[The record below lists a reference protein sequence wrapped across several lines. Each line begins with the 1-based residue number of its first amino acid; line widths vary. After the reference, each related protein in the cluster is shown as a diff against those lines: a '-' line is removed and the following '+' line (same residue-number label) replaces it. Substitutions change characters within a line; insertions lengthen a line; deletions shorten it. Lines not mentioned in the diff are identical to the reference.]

1 MVAKMLKYKVVT
13 FFIFFVF
20 LYSCSKDQEKV
31 VLVKEKNQKQ
41 EMISNYEEGMN
52 LIEIGDYFS
61 ASKKFLEAEILL
73 PQSQWASK
81 SVLMASYSYY
91 MQSYYS
97 LAIENL
103 KRYLDTY
110 PNDKNKAYAHYLLAM
125 CYYETIEGEKKD
137 LAPLILSKNELNF
150 IIENYPETDYA
161 YDARFKIDLIND
173 ILAAKE
179 VYIGRHYIKK
189 KKWIP
194 ALNRFKNVLQ
204 DYETTV
210 YVEEAIHRLV
220 EIYYILGMENE
231 SLKYASLLGYN
242 YNSSEWYKQSYK
254 ILNKKSFSLNFFIKI
269 HALGLLSLSSMSK
282 NTVYLV

>member
-1 MVAKMLKYKVVT
+1 MSKFRIIL
-13 FFIFFVF
+13 ILLPLIF
-20 LYSCSKDQEKV
+20 LYSCSKEVEEIK
-31 VLVKEKNQKQ
+31 LIKEQSQNE
-41 EMISNYEEGMN
+41 EMIAAYKEGMN
-52 LIEIGDYFS
+52 FLDSGDYFA
-61 ASKKFLEAEILL
+61 ASKKFLEVEVLL
-73 PQSQWASK
+73 PQSQWAPK

-91 MQSYYS
+91 LQNYYS

-103 KRYLDTY
+103 KRYIKTY
-110 PNDKNKAYAHYLLAM
+110 PKDKNIAYAHYLLAM

-137 LAPLILSKNELNF
+137 LAPLILSKKELLF

-194 ALNRFKNVLQ
+194 ALNRFKNVLNN
-204 DYETTV
+204 YETTDH
-210 YVEEAIHRLV
+210 VEEAIHRLV
-220 EIYYILGMENE
+220 EIYYILGMEKE

-242 YNSSEWYKQSYK
+242 YNSGEWYKETYK
-254 ILNKKSFSLNFFIKI
+254 IFNKEYKVSIPKKKKKKSKILSNIKN
-269 HALGLLSLSSMSK
+269 LF
-282 NTVYLV
+282 

>member
-1 MVAKMLKYKVVT
+1 MIIKMYRPRLIII
-13 FFIFFVF
+13 FFCFIFIF
-20 LYSCSKDQEKV
+20 SCSNKQEKV
-31 VLVKEKNQKQ
+31 VLVKETNQKQ
-41 EMISNYEEGMN
+41 EMISNYKDGMN
-52 LIEIGDYFS
+52 LLEIGDYFS
-61 ASKKFLEAEILL
+61 ASKKFLEAEILF

-81 SVLMASYSYY
+81 SVLMASYSFY
-91 MQSYYS
+91 MQNYYS

-103 KRYLDTY
+103 KRYFKTY
-110 PNDKNKAYAHYLLAM
+110 PRDKNKAYAHYLLAM
-125 CYYETIEGEKKD
+125 CYYETIEGEKRD

-242 YNSSEWYKQSYK
+242 YNSSEWYEETYK
-254 ILNKKSFSLNFFIKI
+254 IFNKEYEKPIPKSKKENSKILGKIKSLF
-269 HALGLLSLSSMSK
+269 
-282 NTVYLV
+282 